1 MRRGFVV
8 SYVGEVKKATII
20 VTVVVVLLVVVVVLF
35 SGRHPIFR

>member
-8 SYVGEVKKATII
+8 FYVGEMKKATII
-20 VTVVVVLLVVVVVLF
+20 VTVVVLLVVVVVLF